1 MDEPC
6 GRGVSLWLVPEGD
19 AHDRL
24 QALIGRLAAR
34 FGTPSFPPHVTV
46 LPGIEGRSEGD
57 VLDSTCALGATLRPF
72 PVRLHG
78 LQGRGEP
85 FLCLFARAAAD
96 EPLLSAHREAAQA
109 FGRAPDPAFL
119 PHLSLVYGTLA
130 LGVKESLVA
139 ELATEAALSFEA
151 GALHVWRTEG
161 PVGGWRKIGVSSLPA
176 RQDTPVSLFGNT
188 GCAPR
193 PDR

>member
-19 AHDRL
+19 ARDRL

-34 FGTPSFPPHVTV
+34 FGTPSFPPHVTL
-46 LPGIEGRSEGD
+46 LPGIEGRSEDD
-57 VLDSTCALGATLRPF
+57 VLHATCALGATLRPF

-78 LQGRGEP
+78 LEGGDQP
-85 FLCLFARAAAD
+85 FRCLFARAAAD

-130 LGVKESLVA
+130 LGVRESLVA

-161 PVGGWRKIGVSSLPA
+161 PVVGWREIGVSPVPA
-176 RQDTPVSLFGNT
+176 RQDPPVSHSGNT
-188 GCAPR
+188 GGPTCW
-193 PDR
+193 DR